1 MRRTSVKRQN
11 RIVKLLIVEE
21 NGAMCNLVRAL
32 VVGLPLSISEC
43 RNGLQVL
50 AVCREVQPD
59 WILIDLDLAGTDALA
74 ATRQIALLCPHARI
88 LLLSEDDNPK
98 LRDIAAKAG
107 VWAIVLKESLID
119 VRRFLEPAAEE
130 PETQGWKTVLEGEI
144 Q

>member
-1 MRRTSVKRQN
+1 
-11 RIVKLLIVEE
+11 
-21 NGAMCNLVRAL
+21 MCGLVRAL
-32 VVGLPLSISEC
+32 VEGLPVAISEC
-43 RNGLQVL
+43 RNGSQAL

-74 ATRQIALLCPHARI
+74 ATRQIALLYPHSRI

-98 LRDIAAKAG
+98 LRDIATKAG

-119 VRRFLEPAAEE
+119 VRRFLEPSADD
-130 PETQGWKTVLEGEI
+130 PETREWKTVPEGEI